1 MAKEKFELVFLGG
14 GAVLNAITNRVSL
27 LRRTPATPREEV
39 GAAMQALGRTFEER
53 RGVLERPMQAAAGG
67 ELAAIGS
74 ELCATVPS
82 RAVVDAHLDAFEHLT
97 SGAEELPEAVDRLR
111 AAVAA
116 WLD

>member
-14 GAVLNAITNRVSL
+14 GAMLNAISNR
-27 LRRTPATPREEV
+27 LRRAPATPREEV
-39 GAAMQALGRTFEER
+39 GAAMHALGRTFEER
-53 RGVLERPMQAAAGG
+53 RGVLERTMQAAAGD

-74 ELCATVPS
+74 ELCASAPS
-82 RAVVDAHLDAFEHLT
+82 RPGVDAHIDAFERLV

-111 AAVAA
+111 EAVAA